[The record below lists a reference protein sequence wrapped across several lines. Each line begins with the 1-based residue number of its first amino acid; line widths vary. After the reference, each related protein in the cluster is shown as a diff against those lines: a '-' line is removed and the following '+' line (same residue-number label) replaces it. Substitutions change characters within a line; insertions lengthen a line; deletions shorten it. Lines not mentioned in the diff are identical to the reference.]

1 MTHAKNGAKPAQAL
15 DAHAA
20 LLVEYKA
27 AVELLYDAKVVAD
40 WALGDC
46 RRLRVAAHG
55 MASGSRMRVRTMM
68 AALCRMEEHDQALRV
83 AVAASKRIGPLLDR
97 LTGSEGA
104 FERAIEAELESR
116 RAPYVE
122 DPELAH
128 DGRPERLDS

>member
-1 MTHAKNGAKPAQAL
+1 MSAAVPL

-40 WALGDC
+40 WALASSE
-46 RRLRVAAHG
+46 RLRRSALG
-55 MASGSRMRVRTMM
+55 MAPGSRMRIRTMM
-68 AALCRMEEHDQALRV
+68 AALCRLEEADQALRAAEV
-83 AVAASKRIGPLLDR
+83 ASRRIGPLLDR

-122 DPELAH
+122 DP
-128 DGRPERLDS
+128 DRRPEWLDS

>member
-1 MTHAKNGAKPAQAL
+1 MSAAVPL

-46 RRLRVAAHG
+46 RRLSKAAHG
-55 MASGSRMRVRTMM
+55 MAPGSPMRVRTML
-68 AALCRMEEHDQALRV
+68 AALCRLEEVDRALRAAEV
-83 AVAASKRIGPLLDR
+83 ASRRIGPLLDK
-97 LTGSEGA
+97 LTGSERL

-122 DPELAH
+122 DPELVH

>member
-1 MTHAKNGAKPAQAL
+1 MTAPKPAQAL

-55 MASGSRMRVRTMM
+55 MAPGSLMRVRTMM
-68 AALCRMEEHDQALRV
+68 AALCRLEEADQALRAAEV
-83 AVAASKRIGPLLDR
+83 ASRRIGPLLDK
-97 LTGSEGA
+97 LTGSERL
-104 FERAIEAELESR
+104 FERAIERELEGEREPFIEPS
-116 RAPYVE
+116 
-122 DPELAH
+122 LS
-128 DGRPERLDS
+128 ERLDS